1 MNNYRLGPRQL
12 GAALIMSLIFLFLLS
27 IVAAALLE
35 TVSTQNRLSV
45 MQQQS
50 REQFQQLSGEISAV
64 SHQQNEIRDMAL
76 SAQPGEPKPWQVQDA
91 SPPLENT
98 RFKNV
103 ESIQEKNL
111 KIMVELL
118 RPGYEC
124 LVVGFSNGSCLAIE
138 VQGESTSDFL
148 HVSFHQV
155 QGLLIETI
163 NVSSGGDSRAGIF
176 N

>member
-1 MNNYRLGPRQL
+1 MHWLWVVVERNY
-12 GAALIMSLIFLFLLS
+12 I
-27 IVAAALLE
+27 
-35 TVSTQNRLSV
+35 
-45 MQQQS
+45 
-50 REQFQQLSGEISAV
+50 
-64 SHQQNEIRDMAL
+64 
-76 SAQPGEPKPWQVQDA
+76 
-91 SPPLENT
+91 
-98 RFKNV
+98 KNV
-103 ESIQEKNL
+103 ESIQKKDL

-124 LVVGFSNGSCLAIE
+124 LVVGFSNGSCLAVE

-148 HVSFHQV
+148 HVSFYQV

>member
-64 SHQQNEIRDMAL
+64 SPQQHEIRDMAL
-76 SAQPGEPKPWQVQDA
+76 SAQPGEPNPWQVHDA
-91 SPPLENT
+91 SPPLEHT
-98 RFKNV
+98 PIGRP
-103 ESIQEKNL
+103 
-111 KIMVELL
+111 L
-118 RPGYEC
+118 R
-124 LVVGFSNGSCLAIE
+124 
-138 VQGESTSDFL
+138 
-148 HVSFHQV
+148 
-155 QGLLIETI
+155 
-163 NVSSGGDSRAGIF
+163 
-176 N
+176 